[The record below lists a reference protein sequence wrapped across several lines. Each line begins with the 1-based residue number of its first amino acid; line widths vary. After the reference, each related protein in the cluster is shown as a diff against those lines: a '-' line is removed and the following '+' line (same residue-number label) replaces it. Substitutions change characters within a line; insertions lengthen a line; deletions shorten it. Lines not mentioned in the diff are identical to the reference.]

1 MNDLM
6 KDKKNRRKLLKDS
19 AGLLGVLGLGAVSAK
34 ADTFCKLTATQPEGP
49 FYPIADQADKDID
62 LTQVKGKLRSAK
74 GQVVIL
80 KGVISGHDC
89 KPIKGAMIEIWQACD
104 SGKYNH
110 PGDPNPAALDPNFQ
124 YWGRATTNAK
134 GEYSFKT
141 IKPGRY
147 RATSNWVRPPHIHVK
162 VHLRGY
168 EELIT
173 QIYFSDEK
181 DLNSRDRLLQ
191 ALSPSDQKDLVVD
204 FKKQPHDYDTGK
216 FDITLKAL

>member
-1 MNDLM
+1 MNNL
-6 KDKKNRRKLLKDS
+6 KNRRKLLKDS

-34 ADTFCKLTATQPEGP
+34 ADTLCKLTATQPEGP
-49 FYPIADQADKDID
+49 FYPIEDQADKDVD
-62 LTQVKGKLRSAK
+62 LTRVKGKIRSAR

-80 KGVISGHDC
+80 KGVISGLDC

-124 YWGRATTNAK
+124 YWGRAVTNDK

-147 RATSNWVRPPHIHVK
+147 RATADWVRPPHIHVK
-162 VHLRGY
+162 IHLRGY

-173 QIYFSDEK
+173 QVYFADESE
-181 DLNSRDRLLQ
+181 LNSRDRLLQ
-191 ALSPSDQKDLVVD
+191 ALNSNDQKDLVID
-204 FKKQPHDYDTGK
+204 FKKQPHDHNTGK